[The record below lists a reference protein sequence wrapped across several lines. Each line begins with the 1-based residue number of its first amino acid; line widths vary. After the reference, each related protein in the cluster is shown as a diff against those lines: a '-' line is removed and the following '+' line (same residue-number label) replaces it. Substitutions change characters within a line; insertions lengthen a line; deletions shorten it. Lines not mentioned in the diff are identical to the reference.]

1 MAKICP
7 ACGGESP
14 DNANFCIIC
23 GTRHEQILQPEE
35 AEAGADA
42 ALREMRKDAAEE
54 MNAPAGPPVTQ
65 AKEEAGLA
73 PPPAEAESEK
83 NEEASSSK
91 SGPSLNDKAENKTEP
106 NLNGEAAGEGA
117 PVLPAQP
124 AFSESAQEQRSPAE
138 ATIALI
144 KEADSGCDEPA
155 PPKKSKYAPMSS
167 IGTALSLVAMGI
179 PVIGFII
186 TVVWACGACRKIGR
200 RNLARAMLILM
211 ALGIILWI
219 IAALLIRY
227 VYADD
232 ITRAFESLFPGYTIN
247 WG

>member
-14 DNANFCIIC
+14 DNASFCIIC
-23 GTRHEQILQPEE
+23 GTRHEQVRQPEE
-35 AEAGADA
+35 PAASAEAGSTETQKA
-42 ALREMRKDAAEE
+42 AAEE
-54 MNAPAGPPVTQ
+54 RSAVAGLPETRAP
-65 AKEEAGLA
+65 EEAGSA
-73 PPPAEAESEK
+73 PYPAEAQSEK
-83 NEEASSSK
+83 NEA
-91 SGPSLNDKAENKTEP
+91 DACKAEP
-106 NLNGEAAGEGA
+106 GLNNDAAGEGE
-117 PVLPAQP
+117 PVSPPQP
-124 AFSESAQEQRSPAE
+124 ALSEPAQEQRSPAE
-138 ATIALI
+138 TTIDLI
-144 KEADSGCDEPA
+144 KETNCRCDEPA

-211 ALGIILWI
+211 GLGIILWI
-219 IAALLIRY
+219 VAALLIRY